1 MVTLCNNTLFEFT
14 SGKATQPK
22 RFWWAFL
29 TSRHSPRQLILI
41 LLWARLYLKRD
52 FLRVL
57 LILRDSL
64 KFAQVISNA
73 AKEVVLEEAGKG
85 PLLTLMSA
93 VVPCRHFVLNM
104 ILYAGILCLAENI
117 LCSLYYFFSS
127 LKTLCARVTNGYL
140 HWCGFDWVGIMGMRL
155 ESRRQSRSQFC
166 ANFTFFLQMIWMI
179 RIGRSLAKRTV

>member
-1 MVTLCNNTLFEFT
+1 MCNNTVFEFT

-22 RFWWAFL
+22 RFWWGFL

-73 AKEVVLEEAGKG
+73 AKETSEGAERGRQG
-85 PLLTLMSA
+85 PSLNIDECSCAMSA
-93 VVPCRHFVLNM
+93 FCAQH
-104 ILYAGILCLAENI
+104 GIICGWAFCALLKIVCAHYNVSFHPSNLC
-117 LCSLYYFFSS
+117 
-127 LKTLCARVTNGYL
+127 VTNGYL
-140 HWCGFDWVGIMGMRL
+140 HWCGCVWVSRYHGHAFGIPAT
-155 ESRRQSRSQFC
+155 E
-166 ANFTFFLQMIWMI
+166 
-179 RIGRSLAKRTV
+179 